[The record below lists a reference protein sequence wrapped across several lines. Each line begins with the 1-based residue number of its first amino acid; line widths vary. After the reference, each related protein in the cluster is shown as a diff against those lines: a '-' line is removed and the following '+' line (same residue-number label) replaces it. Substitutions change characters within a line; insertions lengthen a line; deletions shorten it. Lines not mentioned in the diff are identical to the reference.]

1 MLDSPHALAHPCTS
15 ATKKKWTTNEQR
27 ELIAIKTKPIVLN
40 HRLSSEQRAIFLN
53 HSSSRVRSFVRA
65 RSDHFRAIVFFPGCV
80 KSLFFRWTID
90 PARARVRLVSRNI
103 WNPVRQNR
111 KTTHQTTLW
120 CYIPLQESGT
130 REERGAFITPTRI
143 WKLSVPFIRL
153 KMRFLTRALKNEFDP
168 KQPKVRVYL
177 LIVLIASSST
187 VFCCF

>member
-1 MLDSPHALAHPCTS
+1 MSD
-15 ATKKKWTTNEQR
+15 NER
-27 ELIAIKTKPIVLN
+27 KPIAIDRITRNLFISPFFKRYNDVL
-40 HRLSSEQRAIFLN
+40 RAL
-53 HSSSRVRSFVRA
+53 FV
-65 RSDHFRAIVFFPGCV
+65 SFFPGYV

-111 KTTHQTTLW
+111 TTTHQTTLW

-143 WKLSVPFIRL
+143 WKFSLPFTHS
-153 KMRFLTRALKNEFDP
+153 KMRLLTRALKNEFDP

-177 LIVLIASSST
+177 LILLIASSST
-187 VFCCF
+187 AFCCF